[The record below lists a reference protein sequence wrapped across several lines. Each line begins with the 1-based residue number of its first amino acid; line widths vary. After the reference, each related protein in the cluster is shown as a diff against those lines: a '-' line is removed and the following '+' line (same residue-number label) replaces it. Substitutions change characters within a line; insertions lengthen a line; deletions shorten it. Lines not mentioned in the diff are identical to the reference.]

1 MKPLSTV
8 LSMLTIA
15 VISSTTMADVTP
27 SPVAATSTAN
37 TGSKSDITTK
47 LPSAS
52 SLPRMNPAN
61 SDLVNRGAYIA
72 RAADCMACHG
82 EDYTG
87 GNPIETPMGS
97 IYSTNITPSKRYG
110 IGKYTEKDLRNA
122 LRKGRAPDHM
132 IYPAMPY
139 PSYSGMT
146 DEDISALFAYLQR
159 VPAVDEAPDYETD
172 LPFPFNFRIL
182 MLGWNAIN
190 VPSST
195 KREGLSAVQQRGEYL
210 VNNLEHCGT
219 CHTPRN
225 STMGFD
231 KGMYLSG
238 APLGNWYA
246 PNITPDKDSGIGAWS
261 ESDIVTYLRTGQ
273 LDRRAYAG
281 GPMGEAVAH
290 STRYLKD
297 EDLSAIASYLKTVP
311 AIEKDNKVTAVD
323 VLMLPNPVNESITHD
338 LIAQKDYLKQ
348 AKAKVDSNSPEGLYL
363 AACGSCHGVNGY
375 AQPDSGYAPIVGLTS
390 IRRNQPNE
398 LVNVIVHGIDG
409 STNTS
414 PSMPGFSKDLNSE
427 QIAAITNYVRVNFG
441 GLTTSEVNAA
451 DIDQIV
457 TAQPEQ
463 PFLIKYAGVL
473 AWLGVI
479 AVVMLLAILVWWLI
493 RRMNRAH

>member
-1 MKPLSTV
+1 MKPLSMR
-8 LSMLTIA
+8 LSMLTIGI
-15 VISSTTMADVTP
+15 ISSAAMADVTT
-27 SPVAATSTAN
+27 SPVAIAN
-37 TGSKSDITTK
+37 TGSTSIT
-47 LPSAS
+47 S
-52 SLPRMNPAN
+52 SLSAASNLPKVSPAN

-72 RAADCMACHG
+72 RAADCVACHG

-87 GNPIETPMGS
+87 GSPIATPMGD
-97 IYSTNITPSKRYG
+97 IYPTNITPSKRYG
-110 IGKYTEKDLRNA
+110 IGKYTENDLKNA
-122 LRKGRAPDHM
+122 LRKGRAPDYM

-146 DEDISALFAYLQR
+146 DQDISALFAYLQT
-159 VPAVDEAPDYETD
+159 VPAVNEAPEHETD

-195 KREGLSAVQQRGEYL
+195 KRDGLTEPQQRGEYL

-246 PNITPDKDSGIGAWS
+246 PNITPDEDSGIGSWS
-261 ESDIVTYLRTGQ
+261 EHDIVTYLRTGQ
-273 LDRRAYAG
+273 LDKRAYAG

-297 EDLSAIASYLKTVP
+297 EDLNSIASYLKAVP
-311 AIEKDNKVTAVD
+311 AIATENEVTAVD
-323 VLMLPNPVNESITHD
+323 VSTLPNPVSESITHD

-348 AKAKVDSNSPEGLYL
+348 AKAKAGSNSAEGLYL
-363 AACGSCHGVNGY
+363 AACASCHGVDGY

-390 IRRNQPNE
+390 LRREQPNG
-398 LVNVIVHGIDG
+398 LINVIAHGIEG
-409 STNTS
+409 ATNTS
-414 PSMPGFSKDLNSE
+414 PSMPGFSEDLSSE
-427 QIAAITNYVRVNFG
+427 QIADISNYVRVNFG
-441 GLTTSEVNAA
+441 GLPTSDVSATDVDRVA
-451 DIDQIV
+451 
-457 TAQPEQ
+457 TAEPAQ
-463 PFLIKYAGVL
+463 PFLIKYAGF
-473 AWLGVI
+473 
-479 AVVMLLAILVWWLI
+479 LAILGIIAALLI
-493 RRMNRAH
+493 IAFIIRNIIRSRRRV